1 MTPKFRTAVR
11 KRKVDVEFE
20 GRSAIVTGG
29 AGGLGSAT
37 ARCLAG
43 AGMAVCVFDR
53 DGGAAQQLVHEIGS
67 DHIAFG
73 GDVIH
78 DGDVQGAIEAAQR
91 VGTLSVLVNI
101 AGGGVPAGRTLN
113 RDGSPHDRLAFVN
126 TLEMN
131 AVATFNAACLP
142 PPA

>member
-1 MTPKFRTAVR
+1 
-11 KRKVDVEFE
+11 
-20 GRSAIVTGG
+20 
-29 AGGLGSAT
+29 
-37 ARCLAG
+37 
-43 AGMAVCVFDR
+43 
-53 DGGAAQQLVHEIGS
+53 
-67 DHIAFG
+67 
-73 GDVIH
+73 IH

-131 AVATFNAACLP
+131 AVATFNVARLAAAAMARNEPTGDGERGVIVNTGSIAGIEGQAGQLAYAAAQGP
-142 PPA
+142 PCQSGCSPITFRTRRSAISSVVRPSSPPRISSLC